1 MCRRASS
8 RVLHRVRARS
18 RPLAVHGGSH
28 RHQRDRGARLIVGPA
43 PYGRRVAPRGSRS
56 RPTKRRPEPPG
67 LPDEFAPAPAAVEGG
82 ELWDCVEAG
91 AEVRVPERV
100 ADLRIQESRWA
111 GGNLAGVRFTGLEC
125 RDVEFVHCDLSG
137 ARLEE
142 AVLRRVVFTDCRLTG
157 TAFDGAQL
165 TDVRITDSTADL
177 AGFRMAKARFVLVEN
192 TSLHGADF
200 YEFDAEHCAL
210 LGCDMGEANVDAA
223 RLRETDLHG
232 SSVDDIRGVLSLRG
246 ARVSPDQIIPLATS
260 LLDALGIQVTEQ
272 PPTG

>member
-1 MCRRASS
+1 
-8 RVLHRVRARS
+8 
-18 RPLAVHGGSH
+18 
-28 RHQRDRGARLIVGPA
+28 
-43 PYGRRVAPRGSRS
+43 
-56 RPTKRRPEPPG
+56 
-67 LPDEFAPAPAAVEGG
+67 
-82 ELWDCVEAG
+82 VEAG
-91 AEVRVPERV
+91 AEVQVPERV
-100 ADLRIQESRWA
+100 ADLRIQESRWV

-192 TSLHGADF
+192 TSLYGADF
-200 YEFDAEHCAL
+200 YEFDAENCAL
-210 LGCDMGEANVDAA
+210 LGCDLGEANVDAA

-232 SSVDDIRGVLSLRG
+232 STVDDIRGVLSLRG
-246 ARVSPDQIIPLATS
+246 ARVGPDQIIPLATS